1 MDFFWFLLT
10 ISSIGI
16 ITAPICALNFN
27 GTVTVPLRRKDVN
40 IGDTTITLN
49 NYRNVI
55 FYGDIGVGT
64 PPQKFKV
71 VFDTGSSDLWV
82 PSKSWPRCKFE
93 HPKFNAA
100 ASTTYLGS
108 GNFS

>member
-1 MDFFWFLLT
+1 MLT

-27 GTVTVPLRRKDVN
+27 GTVTVPLKRKDVN
-40 IGDTTITLN
+40 IGDHTITLT

-55 FYGDIGVGT
+55 FYGDIGVET

-71 VFDTGSSDLWV
+71 VFDTGSSNLWV
-82 PSKSWPRCKFE
+82 PSESWPPCKFKHAE
-93 HPKFNAA
+93 FNVA

-108 GNFS
+108 GNFI